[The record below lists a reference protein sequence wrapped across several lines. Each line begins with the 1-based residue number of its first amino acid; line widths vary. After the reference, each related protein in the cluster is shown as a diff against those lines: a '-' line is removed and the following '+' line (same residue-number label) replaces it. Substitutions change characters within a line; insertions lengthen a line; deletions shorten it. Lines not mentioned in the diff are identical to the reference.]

1 MTAKWAPKVPE
12 TGGEA
17 TLLHLLPS
25 LEASRVFLLLIASS
39 TEKYLQSAASCQE
52 NVLQTLKTKGI
63 CSSLDPC
70 ECLCVCVCVCV
81 CVCSKLWRANKHV
94 LSPQERSTLSF
105 LSYHCCNRISVAN
118 NVNKIWRHLSYF
130 IISIFQN
137 VWCSAASLNAR
148 FYLLIMLEAG
158 TTFQGEG
165 RPLEQMSSPCSS
177 RAYQLLWP
185 FSVSHARFF
194 EKRRRCCL
202 ARVGKHF
209 FKNLSA
215 FFFSQL
221 NLNQSL
227 GKSQDLRAE
236 RLTGASWSQTASLK
250 GGGGRKLWNPM
261 RSV

>member
-25 LEASRVFLLLIASS
+25 LEVSRVFLLLTASS

-52 NVLQTLKTKGI
+52 NLLQTLKTRGI

-94 LSPQERSTLSF
+94 LSPQERSALSF
-105 LSYHCCNRISVAN
+105 LSYHYCNRISVAN

-137 VWCSAASLNAR
+137 ARCSAASLNAR
-148 FYLLIMLEAG
+148 FYLLIMLEADH
-158 TTFQGEG
+158 
-165 RPLEQMSSPCSS
+165 
-177 RAYQLLWP
+177 
-185 FSVSHARFF
+185 VS
-194 EKRRRCCL
+194 
-202 ARVGKHF
+202 
-209 FKNLSA
+209 
-215 FFFSQL
+215 
-221 NLNQSL
+221 
-227 GKSQDLRAE
+227 
-236 RLTGASWSQTASLK
+236 
-250 GGGGRKLWNPM
+250 GGRQTLGTNAISLLLTRIPASEALQCLTCPFLWEEKKVLFG
-261 RSV
+261 SSWKAFL